1 VWGVPW
7 YTDAGLLYYRS
18 DLLEEAGFSEP
29 PTMWDEMK
37 EMARKTAQEDTGT
50 SFGFILQGAE

>member
-7 YTDAGLLYYRS
+7 YTDAGLYYRS

-29 PTMWDEMK
+29 PTTWDEMK
-37 EMARKTAQEDTGT
+37 EMAHKTAQDTGT